1 MLRVCLSFIRFF
13 FHICKIT
20 IIALTG
26 IKKITV
32 PRRPN
37 FNPANQTKT
46 ASYWKLLD
54 QLTETEVDELDETY
68 RSRLRALQ
76 AVDEMVGSLFEE
88 LESQGKLDNTYIIY
102 SADNG

>member
-1 MLRVCLSFIRFF
+1 MDKKN
-13 FHICKIT
+13 HI
-20 IIALTG
+20 
-26 IKKITV
+26 V

-46 ASYWKLLD
+46 ASYWKFLD
-54 QLTETEVDELDETY
+54 QLPKAEVDELDETY
-68 RSRLRALQ
+68 RRRLRALQ

-88 LESQGKLDNTYIIY
+88 LEAQGKLDNTYVVY